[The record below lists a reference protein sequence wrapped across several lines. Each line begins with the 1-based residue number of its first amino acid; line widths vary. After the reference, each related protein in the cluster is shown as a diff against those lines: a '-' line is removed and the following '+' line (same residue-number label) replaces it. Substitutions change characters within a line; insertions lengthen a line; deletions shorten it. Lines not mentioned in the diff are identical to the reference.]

1 MFVQKQKLQSTI
13 GWSCNL
19 TEQELEDPSVT
30 FSVIYDFKTQHMGY
44 VSDPIYSDWFS
55 ISSTLPKMPDFEIN
69 ANNEIIR
76 TFYWN
81 DEASMNS
88 ASITMDALDAQYIAA
103 GGSIPYV
110 ITTLEEYTI

>member
-1 MFVQKQKLQSTI
+1 MFVQKQKLQSSI

-30 FSVIYDFKTQHMGY
+30 FSVIDDFKNQHMQY
-44 VSDPIYSDWFS
+44 ISDPIYGDWSS
-55 ISSTLPKMPDFEIN
+55 IRYTLPQMPDFEIN
-69 ANNEIIR
+69 SNNEIIR

-88 ASITMDALDAQYIAA
+88 AKSIMDALDAQYVAA